1 VTGEVL
7 ADLFQNFATQIECVL
22 INACYSEVQA
32 EAIVQHID
40 YVIGMNAPIH
50 DKPAIEF
57 AVGFYDGL
65 VGYDSQQDQ
74 LPPVEFAFKLGCNAI
89 GLAGLSGNDPRN
101 AVRLNPGVSADA
113 IPVLKKNPNI
123 IDKRIDSPVVE
134 PRINI
139 KISGRTK
146 ILICQRLTQDWQ
158 DLADY
163 FDIKLH
169 ERAGFRPGR
178 EPHSIWEWLEQRNR
192 LGELESA
199 LIDIGRE
206 DLAEEL
212 KKKLVD
218 DLETETSCLGKLIG
232 DVPNLPPHFL
242 PRPEQLEPLK
252 QQVLSGTN
260 QPLGITAKSSGIGL
274 QGMGGIGKTVLA
286 TALARDKE
294 VRLVFPDGV
303 IWITFGQTPQIL
315 GWQSF
320 VAHALGDSQA
330 AFTDINLGKA
340 RLKELFAEK
349 ACLLILDDIWNL
361 EHAKPFHV
369 VGERCQILVTTRNAE
384 IITDLGAVRHEVSI
398 LTEGQALSLLAQSAQ
413 QPLEALPATA
423 KEVARECG
431 YLPLALAMVG
441 AMVQGKPLNR
451 WDNLLHKL
459 RSADLEKIRQDF
471 PEYPYP
477 DLFKAMQVSVEDL
490 EADIKERYFDFAVFS
505 EDTPLPEVVLQT
517 FWEPLGLDE
526 YDTQDVIDEL
536 VEKSLAQRDENGY
549 LRLHDLQFDY
559 VRKQIPPI
567 SLTKGSTTDSTPL
580 LRWSPQ
586 AGGSA
591 LSALHIRLLNAYQ
604 QKYADGWHTLT
615 NDGYIFQQLAHHLF
629 AAGRTT
635 ELENLLFDFRWLQVK
650 LEHIN
655 INALITDYDFLPDN
669 KNLQLVQGAL
679 RLSAHI
685 LAEDKSLLPEQL
697 LGRLLCFETS
707 EIQALL
713 EQAQQN
719 KTTWLRPLTA
729 SLTPPGGPLLHTLV
743 GHSDWVRAVAFSP
756 DGKYAISASR
766 DKTLKVWN
774 WQTGQEVRT
783 LEGHSDWVRA
793 VAFSPDGKYA
803 ISASF
808 DFTLKVWNWQ
818 TGEVIVSFTGDSPII
833 CCAVAPDGVSIVAG
847 ETSGRVHF
855 LRLEGFVG

>member
-1 VTGEVL
+1 
-7 ADLFQNFATQIECVL
+7 
-22 INACYSEVQA
+22 
-32 EAIVQHID
+32 
-40 YVIGMNAPIH
+40 
-50 DKPAIEF
+50 
-57 AVGFYDGL
+57 
-65 VGYDSQQDQ
+65 
-74 LPPVEFAFKLGCNAI
+74 
-89 GLAGLSGNDPRN
+89 
-101 AVRLNPGVSADA
+101 
-113 IPVLKKNPNI
+113 
-123 IDKRIDSPVVE
+123 
-134 PRINI
+134 
-139 KISGRTK
+139 
-146 ILICQRLTQDWQ
+146 
-158 DLADY
+158 
-163 FDIKLH
+163 
-169 ERAGFRPGR
+169 
-178 EPHSIWEWLEQRNR
+178 
-192 LGELESA
+192 
-199 LIDIGRE
+199 
-206 DLAEEL
+206 
-212 KKKLVD
+212 
-218 DLETETSCLGKLIG
+218 
-232 DVPNLPPHFL
+232 
-242 PRPEQLEPLK
+242 
-252 QQVLSGTN
+252 VLSGTN

-756 DGKYAISASR
+756 DGNYAISASH

-793 VAFSPDGKYA
+793 VAFSPDGNYA
-803 ISASF
+803 ISASH
-808 DFTLKVWNWQ
+808 DKTLKVWNWQ
-818 TGEVIVSFTGDSPII
+818 TGQVVRTLEGHSDWVS
-833 CCAVAPDGVSIVAG
+833 AVAFSPDGNYAISASRDQSLKVWNWQTGQVVR
-847 ETSGRVHF
+847 T
-855 LRLEGFVG
+855 LEGHSDWVSAVAFSPDGNYAISASHDKTLKVWNWQTGQVVRTLEGHSDWVSAVAFSPDGNYAISASRDQSLKVWNWQTGQVVRTLEGHSDWVSAVAFSPDGNYAISASHDKTLKVWNWQTGQVVRTLEGHSDWVSAVAFSPDGNYAISASHDKTLKVWNWQTGQVVRTLGFAEKVRNWQEKD